1 MRWSHTD
8 SLGGNFPPQTT
19 TISAAD
25 VNAQGIMAVVAKA
38 LQPAYIHILTGGEGN
53 SYQGIC
59 FAWAPGTI
67 YQFHMTYLAAW
78 LWGIIPTYT
87 YEQENQF
94 YVIYNLSS
102 DTAEF
107 INILYHNIITGNTS
121 RIVFPLLNGGINRLT
136 ISSDELAT
144 SQYINGHKTATIAEI
159 QLRPST
165 QVKYPNV
172 PNWQRDIIE
181 YFLVPHPQS
190 NDGITLPD
198 IGTTPDLTY
207 YPNVLPSTI
216 PYLRCNLSQ
225 YQGVIEPVVIRLESG
240 SVVSRPRSTH
250 FGSQVGE
257 LRIDL
262 QCLRLFI
269 QMANRNLPR
278 FHVRRLEQ
286 QCAEVPKH
294 KD

>member
-1 MRWSHTD
+1 M
-8 SLGGNFPPQTT
+8 GGNFPPQKTA
-19 TISAAD
+19 TISAAN
-25 VNAQGIMAVVAKA
+25 VNAQGITAAVAKA
-38 LQPAYIHILTGGEGN
+38 LQPAYIHVLTGGEGN
-53 SYQGIC
+53 SYQGIH

-78 LWGIIPTYT
+78 LCGIIPTYT
-87 YEQENQF
+87 HEQENQF
-94 YVIYNLSS
+94 YVIYDLSS

-107 INILYHNIITGNTS
+107 INVLNHNNVTGNTS

-172 PNWQRDIIE
+172 PNWQHDIIE

-190 NDGITLPD
+190 NDDGITLPD
-198 IGTTPDLTY
+198 ICATPDLTY

-225 YQGVIEPVVIRLESG
+225 YQGVIEPVVVRLESG
-240 SVVSRPRSTH
+240 SVVSRPTSTH

-262 QCLRLFI
+262 QHLKDFSFKWLI
-269 QMANRNLPR
+269 VPR

-286 QCAEVPKH
+286 QCTEVPKH
-294 KD
+294 ND

>member
-1 MRWSHTD
+1 MEPHQQQFGWKLS
-8 SLGGNFPPQTT
+8 PQKNA

-25 VNAQGIMAVVAKA
+25 VNAQGITAAAAKA

-59 FAWAPGTI
+59 FAWALGTI

-78 LWGIIPTYT
+78 LCGIVPTYT
-87 YEQENQF
+87 HEQENQF
-94 YVIYNLSS
+94 YVLYNLSS
-102 DTAEF
+102 YTAEF
-107 INILYHNIITGNTS
+107 INVLNHNNVTGNMS

-136 ISSDELAT
+136 ISSDELAM

-190 NDGITLPD
+190 NNGITLPD

-216 PYLRCNLSQ
+216 PYLRCNLS
-225 YQGVIEPVVIRLESG
+225 
-240 SVVSRPRSTH
+240 
-250 FGSQVGE
+250 
-257 LRIDL
+257 
-262 QCLRLFI
+262 
-269 QMANRNLPR
+269 
-278 FHVRRLEQ
+278 
-286 QCAEVPKH
+286 
-294 KD
+294 